1 MKRFTVTKKDEN
13 ERKTMGLA
21 ASQARLLTITARK
34 ADCEFQSMT
43 LSHQKLAL
51 SRNMEAVSEEYQKAL
66 SATKLVYD
74 YQATGTSN
82 MNLTYDLL
90 MSPSIYNDYYPKLV
104 TDAKNRCILNSAYA
118 AAARA
123 AGIPAEGLLG
133 TPSSDIRNKF
143 IQALA
148 NNNVITAYSAAS
160 IQAVTYGNTVGLGE
174 TISATQGIEE
184 MSYEQLLERLKASS
198 VSSADY
204 GFTLAMNYKDAY
216 KAMGLEDYSNEW
228 GQRKTSELPS
238 NLHNGEHLKVYENG
252 SVKQDF
258 SGQGSAVSLSI
269 VDLLDTSKNYVY
281 GLESSR
287 GHSGPIMDAAY
298 MQQHL
303 IGDQFSFLNWIDDQF
318 YDVLGGTPA
327 SETALQYA
335 YDVIYDLVYPNSNIQ
350 TIFNDEIKDKGKKDH
365 CGASH
370 HGNTEARQALSQ
382 IGTCINSSTKD
393 KVHLNW
399 STNNAIKHIGATYE
413 QKGDKDN
420 GDRSSIAIDLS
431 SLTQIYLT
439 AYVEYM
445 QGVDKTNFNYEIG
458 KKADKGT
465 KLYNPEKNDFTFQ
478 VAGNSEVDDG
488 GSDLNASFY
497 DALFNMI
504 CTQGWTENA
513 QIDDTDYMTEMMK
526 NGMAFISSISDDG
539 YYYQS
544 AYSNDKT
551 ILEVADEESIAQ
563 AEAKYNAEKAKIE
576 NKEDSID
583 MKMKGL
589 DTELSALDQEYNTVK
604 SLITKSVEKSFKR
617 YEA

>member
-1 MKRFTVTKKDEN
+1 
-13 ERKTMGLA
+13 MGLA

-204 GFTLAMNYKDAY
+204 GFTLGLDYESAM
-216 KAMGLEDYSNEW
+216 KAEFGNDTDLTPDKGED
-228 GQRKTSELPS
+228 GQNLSASYPS
-238 NLHNGEHLKVYENG
+238 RYWDGERLRYYENG
-252 SVKQDF
+252 SLKDNYK
-258 SGQGSAVSLSI
+258 GQGSSFALTI
-269 VDLLDTSKNYVY
+269 TDLLDTSKNYVY
-281 GLESSR
+281 ALETAR
-287 GHSGPIMDAAY
+287 GHSGPILDAAY

-318 YDVLGGTPA
+318 YNVLGGTPA

-350 TIFNDEIKDKGKKDH
+350 NLCNEHHIGKGTQHRSNNSEIGNDTAK
-365 CGASH
+365 
-370 HGNTEARQALSQ
+370 NALAQ
-382 IGTCINSSTKD
+382 IGTCTYSKKDDGSKIDSTANKAINY
-393 KVHLNW
+393 
-399 STNNAIKHIGATYE
+399 IGATYA
-413 QKGDKDN
+413 QKGDNDE
-420 GDRSSIAIDLS
+420 GDWSSIAIDLS